1 MESIR
6 QYLRTVHHLSS
17 YQIAQI
23 FFLFKALGSE
33 FSKMLIMGILF
44 HDRFLEYLF
53 ALGIMLCLRC
63 STGGLHF
70 YTYLGCLATSVLYL
84 WLSLYV
90 MPLFCAPTYVYL
102 CILLF
107 CIPVCYLVG
116 PVTSKYRPPL
126 APAKYRYC
134 RNFICA
140 FIFIYAL
147 LLYIIPQN
155 AYIHIGFGVI
165 ILHTLQLIVARIRKK
180 GEKKI

>member
-6 QYLRTVHHLSS
+6 HYLKTVHHLSS

-23 FFLFKALGSE
+23 FFLFKTLGSE

-84 WLSLYV
+84 WLALYI

-102 CILLF
+102 SMLLI
-107 CIPVCYLVG
+107 CIPICYIVG
-116 PVTSKYRPPL
+116 PVTSKYRPPSTPEKTKSCL
-126 APAKYRYC
+126 
-134 RNFICA
+134 NFTCA

-147 LLYIIPQN
+147 LLYIIPEN
-155 AYIHIGFGVI
+155 KFIPIGFGVI
-165 ILHTLQLIVARIRKK
+165 ILHTLQLVIAKIRKK
-180 GEKKI
+180 GET

>member
-23 FFLFKALGSE
+23 FFLFKTLGSE

-70 YTYLGCLATSVLYL
+70 YTYFGCLATSILYL
-84 WLSLYV
+84 WLSLYI
-90 MPLFCAPTYVYL
+90 MPLFTAPVYVYL
-102 CILLF
+102 IILTL
-107 CIPVCYLVG
+107 CVLICYFIG
-116 PVTSKYRPPL
+116 PVTSKYRPPST
-126 APAKYRYC
+126 PEKDKGC
-134 RNFICA
+134 RTFICG

-147 LLYIIPQN
+147 FLYIIPEN
-155 AYIHIGFGVI
+155 NISI
-165 ILHTLQLIVARIRKK
+165 
-180 GEKKI
+180 

>member
-6 QYLRTVHHLSS
+6 QYLQTVHHLSS

-70 YTYLGCLATSVLYL
+70 YTYFGCLATSVLYL

-90 MPLFCAPTYVYL
+90 MPLFYAPTYVYL
-102 CILLF
+102 CIMAL
-107 CIPVCYLVG
+107 CIFVCYIVG
-116 PVTSKYRPPL
+116 PITSKYRPPST
-126 APAKYRYC
+126 PQKDRRYK
-134 RNFICA
+134 NFICA
-140 FIFIYAL
+140 FLSIYAII
-147 LLYIIPQN
+147 LYFVPEN
-155 AYIHIGFGVI
+155 NYIHIGFGII
-165 ILHTLQLIVARIRKK
+165 ILHTLQLLIAKIQKK
-180 GEKKI
+180 GAIKT